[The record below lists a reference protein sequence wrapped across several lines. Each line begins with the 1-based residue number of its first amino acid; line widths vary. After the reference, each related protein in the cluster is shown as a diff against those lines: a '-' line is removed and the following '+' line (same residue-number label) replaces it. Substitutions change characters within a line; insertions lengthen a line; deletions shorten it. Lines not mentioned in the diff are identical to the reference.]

1 MITEGG
7 MIYLFINFVI
17 ILFWKKNLLMSKYK
31 YVLINFLPLILY
43 FFFSYLNSGNIL
55 PILSERLDNQ
65 RDRYY
70 KNLFVK
76 DGDSLYYYRST
87 YAPRD
92 LRMFYR
98 LLIILASINLSLI
111 GIKILNKT
119 GTLKN

>member
-17 ILFWKKNLLMSKYK
+17 ILFWKKNLIMSKYN

-76 DGDSLYYYRST
+76 DDDSLYYTVYLCSQR
-87 YAPRD
+87 
-92 LRMFYR
+92 F
-98 LLIILASINLSLI
+98 
-111 GIKILNKT
+111 
-119 GTLKN
+119 